1 MAEWVRVGEAGE
13 IAEGDCVSY
22 SVADRAVAVANVG
35 GTLYAFDD
43 VCTHQQC
50 SLSEGDLDDT
60 VVECPCH
67 GSQFDV
73 TTGDVVQ
80 GPAADPIDT
89 FDAREEA
96 GELQV
101 SVD

>member
-1 MAEWVRVGEAGE
+1 MADFVRVGEAGE
-13 IAEGDCVSY
+13 VGEGDMAAYVVDDRT
-22 SVADRAVAVANVG
+22 VAIANVG

-43 VCTHQQC
+43 VCTHAAC
-50 SLSEGDLDDT
+50 SLSEGDLDGT

-67 GSQFDV
+67 GSRFDV
-73 TTGDVVQ
+73 TSGEVVE

-89 FDAREEA
+89 FEVREDG

-101 SVD
+101 SI